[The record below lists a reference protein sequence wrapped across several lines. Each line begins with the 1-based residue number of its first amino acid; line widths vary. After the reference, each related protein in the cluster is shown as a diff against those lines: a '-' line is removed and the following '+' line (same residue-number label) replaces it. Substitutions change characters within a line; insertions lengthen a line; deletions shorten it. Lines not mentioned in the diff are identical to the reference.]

1 MRRCLYFPYGPV
13 LPLRCPPSPVGV
25 LVFATGSAP
34 VEASSPAARLPSPGV
49 LSQAAATPAQG
60 PHFPARVVPR
70 PPRSP
75 LHAPPSVAQ
84 ALCSLLD
91 RPAHNRLGRPPAR
104 HCSLEFGGISADVTA
119 LRTRSRSRG
128 KRERD
133 ESKGGERECETER
146 ESWRAADRNCPR
158 PLAFTAPSID
168 PLGTWHSR
176 DPGGSPQARS
186 TARAVQPE
194 PPPPGSHP
202 GKRWDTE
209 TAALSSSR

>member
-1 MRRCLYFPYGPV
+1 M
-13 LPLRCPPSPVGV
+13 

-34 VEASSPAARLPSPGV
+34 AEAASPAAPLPPPGV

-70 PPRSP
+70 P
-75 LHAPPSVAQ
+75 
-84 ALCSLLD
+84 
-91 RPAHNRLGRPPAR
+91 LGRPCTLPTQWPKRCAR
-104 HCSLEFGGISADVTA
+104 SLNAQRTTDSAARPRATVHWSLVESLLT
-119 LRTRSRSRG
+119 SRHSAHG
-128 KRERD
+128 VGAEGRERD

-158 PLAFTAPSID
+158 RLAFTAPRVD
-168 PLGTWHSR
+168 PLGTWHPR

-202 GKRWDTE
+202 GKQWDEE